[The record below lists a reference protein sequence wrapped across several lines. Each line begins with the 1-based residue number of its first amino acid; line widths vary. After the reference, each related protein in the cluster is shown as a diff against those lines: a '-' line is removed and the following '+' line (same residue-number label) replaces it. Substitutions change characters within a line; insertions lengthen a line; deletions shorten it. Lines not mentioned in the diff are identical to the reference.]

1 MCRPLCVFVPWRI
14 LAGVR
19 AAQRRRVTRSFLCS
33 VVVETTIHSFSG
45 TNRGRAAGR
54 TSPRRLPAARIAAVL
69 LLTGSTAL
77 AQTTA
82 LVGGTVI
89 DGTGKPG
96 IPNAVVLATGDRIA
110 CVGTAAQC
118 PVPSGATRVDVTG
131 RFLTPGLVDA
141 HVHLS
146 QTGWLDGRPDLID
159 APALYPY
166 PEIARALRDDPA
178 RWYRADLCSGVTAV
192 YDAGGPPWTTP
203 LAVRAEHDSMAP
215 HVRAA
220 GPALTR
226 APRVDLRVDE
236 DIYTDLPMATPG
248 DVHASVATLKSIG
261 ASTVTVRYNAPTTS
275 TQADLDARLSDI
287 GAAAR
292 AAGLD
297 LIVETTELRVAKA
310 ALRAG
315 AVMLLHGVEDEPADD
330 EFLTLVQTT
339 HAAYAPTLLAERD
352 GVRAFASIVLG
363 MRYPLDDP
371 GRCVD
376 SATVAKIAAVA
387 PLRLRIPDFA
397 GASARVLRDLD
408 DAEARAAMMAGN
420 LRRVA
425 GAGATIVVGTDAG
438 SPRVFHGA
446 SIFGE
451 LEAMQAAGLSA
462 ADIVVIATRN
472 GARAMG
478 RSKDFGTL
486 EAGKLADLLILA
498 EDPRQDVRAFRSTT
512 HVMRGGKLYERT
524 ALAQRN

>member
-1 MCRPLCVFVPWRI
+1 
-14 LAGVR
+14 
-19 AAQRRRVTRSFLCS
+19 
-33 VVVETTIHSFSG
+33 VVETTIHSFSG
-45 TNRGRAAGR
+45 TNRQRAAGR
-54 TSPRRLPAARIAAVL
+54 TWPRRLPVARIAAAL
-69 LLTGSTAL
+69 LLTGSSAL

-96 IPNAVVLATGDRIA
+96 IPNAVVLVAGDRLA
-110 CVGTAAQC
+110 CVGTVDRC

-166 PEIARALRDDPA
+166 PETARALRDDRA
-178 RWYRADLCSGVTAV
+178 RWYRADLCSGVTAIF
-192 YDAGGPPWTTP
+192 DAGGPSWTAALP
-203 LAVRAEHDSMAP
+203 ARAERDSMAP

-220 GPALTR
+220 GPLLTPT
-226 APRVDLRVDE
+226 PRGTLRVDDE
-236 DIYTDLPMATPG
+236 IYTDLPMATSAE
-248 DVHASVATLKSIG
+248 VHASVATLESMG
-261 ASTVTVRYNAPTTS
+261 ASAVAVHYTAPTTS

-297 LIVETTELRVAKA
+297 LIVETTELRMAKA

-315 AVMLLHGVEDEPADD
+315 AVMLLHGVVDEPADD
-330 EFLTLVQTT
+330 EFLTLIQTT
-339 HAAYAPTLLAERD
+339 HALYAPTLLAERE

-363 MRYPLDDP
+363 TRYPLDDP

-376 SATVAKIAAVA
+376 SVTVAKIAAVA
-387 PLRLRIPDFA
+387 PLRLRIRDFA
-397 GASARVLRDLD
+397 GASTRVLRDLD
-408 DAEARAAMMAGN
+408 DAEVRAAMMASN

-425 GAGATIVVGTDAG
+425 GTGATIVVGTDAG
-438 SPRVFHGA
+438 GPLVFHGA

-462 ADIVVIATRN
+462 ADIVMMATRN

-478 RSKDFGTL
+478 RSKDLGTL
-486 EAGKLADLLILA
+486 EAGKLADLLVLA
-498 EDPRQDVRAFRSTT
+498 EDPRQDVRAFRSLT
-512 HVMRGGKLYERT
+512 HVMRRGKLYERA